1 MAQKIIKALTVAML
15 AVVVLSTAAVAGNA
29 MSPVNTQVSRKLQVP
44 SWLRREHHYE
54 EMCWQRLFLD
64 VGDTDVGN
72 IEPDPQDV
80 EYLAIVIFCE
90 AGADAQCD
98 ETRYMVG
105 DIVLNRVQDSR
116 FPDTIYDVLTQKSQY
131 GRFYWTDVVWP
142 ERASYTGNL
151 HAVERAREIA
161 YNLLT
166 DARHSELYG
175 QGYIYQDNRVHGK
188 DNVWSDGVCF
198 GR

>member
-1 MAQKIIKALTVAML
+1 MRLVIALIA
-15 AVVVLSTAAVAGNA
+15 AVVFAI
-29 MSPVNTQVSRKLQVP
+29 SPVNKAEAKRATPLWTR
-44 SWLRREHHYE
+44 WEHFME
-54 EMCWQRLFLD
+54 ESAWNQMCLEAEEE
-64 VGDTDVGN
+64 
-72 IEPDPQDV
+72 EPDPQDV

-90 AGADAQCD
+90 VGADAQSD

-105 DIVLNRVQDSR
+105 DVVLNRVADSR
-116 FPDTIYDVLTQKSQY
+116 YPDTIYEVLKQKSQY

-142 ERASYTGNL
+142 ERASYPGNA
-151 HAVERAREIA
+151 HAVERARRIA

-166 DARHSELYG
+166 DAYHSKLYG
-175 QGYIYQDNRVHGK
+175 AGYIFQDNRVHGK